1 MTRAYIH
8 QLATA
13 VPRYA
18 IPQSYARDSLKER
31 LGDNRLAQRLV
42 HRLYS
47 QSGIETRY
55 SAVGDFAPAGS
66 ESTGLFLDEQ
76 GAYTSP
82 STKVRN
88 DLYTEAARPLFRE
101 AAERVLQ
108 DSPGFTA
115 EDVTHVVTVS
125 CTGFFA
131 PGPDYFLVR
140 DLGLRPNVQRFH
152 LGFMGCYAA
161 FPALRMA
168 KAFCEA
174 EPDAVVLVVCLEL
187 CTLHLQLGG
196 DPNRLLASSI
206 FADGAGAA
214 LVSARHPQDALYE
227 LSGLATALTPVGIG
241 EADMAWTVGDEGFDI
256 VLSSYVPEIL
266 GANIGAALAP
276 LFEQYGLAQAD
287 IDHWGIHP
295 GGRAILDKVETSL
308 ELEENALEPSRRVLR
323 DYGNMSS
330 ATILFVLKEM
340 LSEAAAGDKVCA
352 VAFGPGLTVE
362 SGLLTRC

>member
-1 MTRAYIH
+1 MNPVFIH

-18 IPQSYARDSLKER
+18 IPQSHARESLKAR
-31 LGDNRLAQRLV
+31 LEGNRLAQRLV

-55 SAVGDFAPAGS
+55 SAVSDFAPDTT
-66 ESTGLFLDEQ
+66 ERTGLFLDEV
-76 GAYTSP
+76 GNYTSP

-88 DLYTEAARPLFRE
+88 DLYTQEARPLFRE
-101 AAERVLQ
+101 AAQSVLR
-108 DSPGFTA
+108 DSSSFTA
-115 EDVTHVVTVS
+115 SDITHIVTVS

-140 DLGLRPNVQRFH
+140 DLCLRPDVERFH

-174 EPDAVVLVVCLEL
+174 NPDAVVLIVCLEL

-196 DPNRLLASSI
+196 DPDRLLASSV

-214 LVSARHPQDALYE
+214 LVSAKAPTGPAFE
-227 LSGLATALTPVGIG
+227 LSALATTLTPVG
-241 EADMAWTVGDEGFDI
+241 EEDMAWTVGDEGFDI
-256 VLSSYVPEIL
+256 VLSSYVPDIL
-266 GANIGAALAP
+266 EANIEAALEP
-276 LFEQYGLAQAD
+276 LLARYELDKDA
-287 IDHWGIHP
+287 IEHWGIHP
-295 GGRAILDKVETSL
+295 GGRAILDKVEKGL
-308 ELEENALEPSRRVLR
+308 GLADDALAPSRRVLR

-330 ATILFVLKEM
+330 TTILFVLKEM
-340 LSEAAAGDKVCA
+340 LTEASAGERVCA

-362 SGLLTRC
+362 SGLLTRH

>member
-1 MTRAYIH
+1 MTRVYLH

-18 IPQSYARDSLKER
+18 IPQSHARDSLKAR

-55 SAVGDFAPAGS
+55 SAVADFAPDTAETS
-66 ESTGLFLDEQ
+66 GLFLDEA
-76 GAYTSP
+76 GTYTSP

-88 DLYTEAARPLFRE
+88 DLYAEAARPLFRE
-101 AAERVLQ
+101 AAERVL
-108 DSPGFTA
+108 SEHPNFTA
-115 EDVTHVVTVS
+115 GDVTHVVTVS

-140 DLGLRPNVQRFH
+140 DLCLRPTVQRFH

-174 EPDAVVLVVCLEL
+174 DPNAVVLIVCLEL
-187 CTLHLQLGG
+187 CTLHLQLSG
-196 DPNRLLASSI
+196 DPDRLLSSSL

-214 LVSARHPQDALYE
+214 LVSAREPEAAAYE
-227 LSGLATALTPVGIG
+227 LSGLATALTPVGVG

-256 VLSSYVPEIL
+256 VLSSYVPDIL
-266 GANIGAALAP
+266 GANIHSALAP
-276 LFEQYGLAQAD
+276 LFAQYELTPDD

-295 GGRAILDKVETSL
+295 GGRAILDKVEASL
-308 ELEENALEPSRRVLR
+308 ALPEDALAPSRRVLR

-330 ATILFVLKEM
+330 ATILFVLREM
-340 LSEAAAGDKVCA
+340 LEEASTGERVCA

-362 SGLLTRC
+362 SGLLTRL